1 MGEILLLAGLVA
13 IAQIARALPRIIW
26 AIRCPAGSRR
36 YTCPAPE
43 SSPRNPLLPA
53 SAKTRGE

>member
-1 MGEILLLAGLVA
+1 MGEVLLLAGLIA
-13 IAQIARALPRIIW
+13 IAQIAKALPRIIW

-43 SSPRNPLLPA
+43 GTPRFPLLPT

>member
-1 MGEILLLAGLVA
+1 MEKLLLLAGLVA

-26 AIRCPAGSRR
+26 AIRCPANSRR

-43 SSPRNPLLPA
+43 RTLRTPSLPA
-53 SAKTRGE
+53 STKTRGE